1 MWWRTWVQG
10 SRVFCC
16 RPRRRSAPKLVLA
29 NNEPVSFRGVFAS
42 ACLFKRRFAPQETSA
57 ARHGGFERQAVCQQQ
72 DGRFLRCLIVAIC
85 LRTPA
90 CRELWAGEVEKC

>member
-1 MWWRTWVQG
+1 MESGFGVGRYRGDVVANLG
-10 SRVFCC
+10 AGFASFCR

-57 ARHGGFERQAVCQQQ
+57 ARHGGFERQAVCKQL
-72 DGRFLRCLIVAIC
+72 DGRF
-85 LRTPA
+85 
-90 CRELWAGEVEKC
+90 

>member
-1 MWWRTWVQG
+1 MESGFGVGRYRGDVVATWVQG
-10 SRVFCC
+10 SRVFCR

-57 ARHGGFERQAVCQQQ
+57 ARHGGFERQAVCKQL
-72 DGRFLRCLIVAIC
+72 DGRF
-85 LRTPA
+85 
-90 CRELWAGEVEKC
+90 